1 LVSDTHEGVVEY
13 TEEATLCARLSYHHK
28 HTCTPIK
35 PEQPNLPPPTP
46 PPGRGLSY
54 QLAKVSRR
62 WRKDDIGKMPT
73 AMGDIREIAG
83 QPVFVPLYTL
93 FQAYGE
99 MFVLAIGPKKFVVV
113 SDNEV
118 AKEMLLTK
126 ANSFSKGEAY
136 FSIAAFRLPDRPDY
150 PDCLLILVTLNGV
163 LW

>member
-1 LVSDTHEGVVEY
+1 MHTY
-13 TEEATLCARLSYHHK
+13 KTRTTLTY
-28 HTCTPIK
+28 
-35 PEQPNLPPPTP
+35 PPPTP

-83 QPVFVPLYTL
+83 QPVFV
-93 FQAYGE
+93 
-99 MFVLAIGPKKFVVV
+99 LAIGPKKFVVV

-136 FSIAAFRLPDRPDY
+136 FSIAAFCLPDRPDY